1 MKKKLLLLSLI
12 SLIVTLTVIT
22 DTYGLFETNKE
33 IDKELDIGKWKIVL
47 NNNDISLAK
56 SITLNDFVYTNNN
69 HTEEG
74 YFSPGE
80 SATFDIIIDS
90 SLSDVSV
97 EYNLSI
103 DTSILENYPNIY
115 FSIKD
120 LDINETIVSNQY
132 SGVINLNDSNRIKTL
147 QISIVWDDID
157 EYDES
162 DTSLIGKNLDFIIDA
177 NFKQYIGE

>member
-1 MKKKLLLLSLI
+1 MKKKLLLLALI

-22 DTYGLFETNKE
+22 NTYGLFETNKE
-33 IDKELDIGKWKIVL
+33 IEKELDIGKWKIVL
-47 NNNDISLAK
+47 NNNDVSLAK
-56 SITLNDFVYTNNN
+56 SITLNDFVYTEND

-80 SATFDIIIDS
+80 SATFDIVIDS

-103 DTSILENYPNIY
+103 DASILENYPNIY

-120 LDINETIVSNQY
+120 LDTNETIVSNEY
-132 SGVINLNDSNRIKTL
+132 SGVINLNDTNRIKTL
-147 QISIVWDDID
+147 QISIVWDDTH